1 MRFKLIVT
9 GLSLF
14 AVLLCNALE
23 LNVQKDKTGNFVLE
37 NQFIRAAISAKG
49 GKIVIFED
57 KIRQMNYALST
68 GSWAGLGKVRI
79 FEDRTCTEFLDENY
93 KVKILQNS
101 GDKVTVECSY
111 LAKRKDHPWRG
122 FEVIK
127 RYSLKKGENRLCMEW
142 IINSYSNSGKLTPF
156 MHNYLRIRNKSY
168 AFAQTADGLF
178 CREIRAA
185 NSRERTRMVRN
196 LSEPWGA
203 VVSPETGSGILGCDA
218 LDSTKEMLFWLDESK
233 PTFEP
238 VFETARFGMN
248 SSWSNTY
255 WFAPLRPMTAIFRC
269 PPATRVSMAQR
280 AASRSSVVTLER
292 LENPSAEASLV
303 TSTQG
308 MSILEKSAV
317 KFCLLPPRNR
327 MPRGFF
333 SRHSCTARTTSFISS
348 SR

>member
-1 MRFKLIVT
+1 MHFKSIIT
-9 GLSLF
+9 GLTLL
-14 AVLLCNALE
+14 AVLFCNALE
-23 LNVQKDKTGNFVLE
+23 PKVQKDKTGNFVLE
-37 NQFIRAAISAKG
+37 NQFVRAAISEKG

-57 KIRQMNYALST
+57 KIQQVNHAFSD
-68 GSWAGLGKVRI
+68 GPWAGLGKLRI

-93 KVKILQNS
+93 KVKVLQNS

-127 RYSLKKGENRLCMEW
+127 RYSLKKGENRLCMELV
-142 IINSYSNSGKLTPF
+142 INSYSNSGKLTPF

-203 VVSPETGSGILGCDA
+203 VLSPEVGNGIIGYDV
-218 LDSTKEMLFWLDESK
+218 LDSTKEMLFWFDESK

-238 VFETARFGMN
+238 LFETARFGMN

-255 WFAPLRPMTAIFRC
+255 WFAPLRDMKSCHFATVDYAGGFCMENSKCVLKFLPFTATGKVTVKLYQGDNLLDQFSIKTEAGKTLTV
-269 PPATRVSMAQR
+269 PANLKKGLQK
-280 AASRSSVVTLER
+280 
-292 LENPSAEASLV
+292 
-303 TSTQG
+303 
-308 MSILEKSAV
+308 I
-317 KFCLLPPRNR
+317 
-327 MPRGFF
+327 
-333 SRHSCTARTTSFISS
+333 
-348 SR
+348 